1 MELYRPCFRRSGAR
15 QWDWSHFRCGK
26 VNTDCYFST
35 ARQTNVWNR
44 LSTRAPLSIIN
55 ISWHKYWCVYFRFL
69 HFSSAA
75 NKWVQL
81 RMNRRCGEQSL
92 CSCHVPGGRR
102 KVRRKKKKTSFS
114 VAVMAEVI
122 AGINLCVIDV
132 LISTPLFA
140 APLRRASSCWINV
153 RSSYVF
159 RNLTPDSFRPPHN
172 HSRQPVDTAADT
184 SPTSAPH
191 VCAWDLFQRH

>member
-1 MELYRPCFRRSGAR
+1 MKPAFYTRSFVHNK
-15 QWDWSHFRCGK
+15 HFLTQVLMPVLQILTFLLCGK
-26 VNTDCYFST
+26 QVGPV
-35 ARQTNVWNR
+35 AHEQTVW
-44 LSTRAPLSIIN
+44 RAKLVFMSC
-55 ISWHKYWCVYFRFL
+55 SWW
-69 HFSSAA
+69 
-75 NKWVQL
+75 
-81 RMNRRCGEQSL
+81 E
-92 CSCHVPGGRR
+92 
-102 KVRRKKKKTSFS
+102 KKSPEEKTSFS

-191 VCAWDLFQRH
+191 VCA